1 MVYLLKHLSWGV
13 SPNHLSVFTAKGK
26 ARPVVKVSHEW
37 IVSIYLIREGTR
49 LNPTYKICILLNP
62 HP

>member
-37 IVSIYLIREGTR
+37 IVSIYLIR
-49 LNPTYKICILLNP
+49 
-62 HP
+62 